1 MMKQRTI
8 ATPVKTVGIGLHSGS
23 KVTITIKPAPVN
35 SGVQFVRVDTPNQS
49 VVPATALAVCDTRLA
64 SVIQKD
70 GVRVSTVEHLL
81 SACAGLGLDNLLIE
95 LDGEEVPIM
104 DGSAASF
111 LFLIESAGIAEQEA
125 PRQFLVIKKVVEV
138 REGDKLA
145 RLEPFFGFKLDFTID
160 FKHPAVDK
168 TGQRFVVDFAEHAYR
183 SEIGRARTFGFAHEV
198 EALREMGLARGGSLD
213 NAIVLDEH
221 RILNNEE
228 LRYEDEF
235 VRHKILDAIGDLYLI
250 GYPIVGAYI
259 AEKSGHALNNALL
272 RKLLEDPSAY
282 EISTFSENKAP
293 QAYSQEN
300 QPLFFWGFCNYRVL
314 LWSSRSTAF
323 LSSESPGS
331 FSNKSCQE
339 DLATAFN
346 PRGLEGFSLPL
357 AGTSHEEVAGFK
369 RTLIPLQG

>member
-8 ATPVKTVGIGLHSGS
+8 ATPVKTVGIGLHSGR

-35 SGVQFVRVDTPNQS
+35 SGVQFVRVDTPEQA
-49 VVPATALAVCDTRLA
+49 VIPATALAVCDTRLA

-111 LFLIESAGIAEQEA
+111 LFLIESAGIAEQDA
-125 PRQFLVIKKVVEV
+125 PRQFVVIKKMIEV
-138 REGDKLA
+138 RDGDKLA

-160 FKHPAVDK
+160 FKHPALDK
-168 TGQRFVVDFAEHAYR
+168 TGQRFIVDFAEHAYR

-198 EALREMGLARGGSLD
+198 EALREMGLARGGSL
-213 NAIVLDEH
+213 H

-235 VRHKILDAIGDLYLI
+235 VRHKILDAIGDLYLV
-250 GYPIVGAYI
+250 GHPIIGAYV

-272 RKLLEDPSAY
+272 RKLLEDPSSY
-282 EISTFSENKAP
+282 EISSFSENKAP
-293 QAYSQEN
+293 QAYSQES
-300 QPLFFWGFCNYRVL
+300 QPLFF
-314 LWSSRSTAF
+314 
-323 LSSESPGS
+323 
-331 FSNKSCQE
+331 
-339 DLATAFN
+339 
-346 PRGLEGFSLPL
+346 
-357 AGTSHEEVAGFK
+357 
-369 RTLIPLQG
+369 